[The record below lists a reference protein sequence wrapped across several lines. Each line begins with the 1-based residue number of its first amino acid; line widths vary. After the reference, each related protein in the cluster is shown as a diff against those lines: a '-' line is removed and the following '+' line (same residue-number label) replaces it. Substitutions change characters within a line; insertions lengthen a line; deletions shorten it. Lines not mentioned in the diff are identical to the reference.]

1 MARQIKDKVLIN
13 TRLATNYG
21 GWTYCDGC
29 GENIGYLC
37 YSTYDRL
44 KFEYECQCG
53 SKGSAYIDFS
63 DSAEGACCEE
73 SLIKIKNRL
82 CCSTDNEPLVTILEP
97 KLHDYKIEITCK
109 ACGRIYKQE
118 KQ

>member
-82 CCSTDNEPLVTILEP
+82 CCSADNEPLVTILEP

>member
-53 SKGSAYIDFS
+53 SKGSAYIVKS
-63 DSAEGACCEE
+63 RLLKLRIGCVVLPTMSRS
-73 SLIKIKNRL
+73 SL
-82 CCSTDNEPLVTILEP
+82 
-97 KLHDYKIEITCK
+97 Y
-109 ACGRIYKQE
+109 
-118 KQ
+118 